1 MRFTWDKDLDS
12 KVRDISVMYEISYS
26 IGSSLSIKEEAD
38 NFLDKIMKRFG
49 IEVGSIMLKDP
60 LNSGYFTVIASKGFM
75 DSQSIIGLKAS
86 YEYGINEVI
95 GQNKA
100 IIKNT
105 LTPKDR
111 EWIIVEE
118 LQPRF
123 GSYAFLPVYFG
134 KEIIGILRL
143 FSYRSNVF
151 SDKLVRMLQS
161 LTQRFGSAIHHII
174 TIEDLT
180 QTKKALYAEKEY
192 LTVVLRSIN
201 EGVIVTD
208 ITGAVT
214 LINYEGE
221 KLTGWTSD
229 EAVGLSLAQI
239 LNIKDDKYADFRYWI
254 EQVIKTGKTLYVDKP
269 VSLKSRDGTR
279 RQTEISLAPLKDW
292 LENIFGA
299 VLIFRDIT
307 EKILIR
313 TEIEELKAQR
323 MESIGILAAGIA
335 HDFNNILM
343 AILGNISIAMNYTN
357 PQDRIY
363 QRLEKAKKAAE
374 TATKLSGQLLNFS
387 KGGAPA
393 FAITSIGSLIS
404 DVVSFTLSGTSIK
417 SNITIPDDLW
427 HVHIDSGQISQVI
440 QNIVINA
447 IQAMSEGGIIHI
459 AAENMYFKDDSSI
472 LPDGKYVRISIKD
485 NGCGISPEDIPK
497 IFMPYYSTKKDKGSG
512 LGLATAYSII
522 KKHRGH
528 ITVESEVGIGT
539 TFYIFLPATEQQ
551 PIPPVEVTAKQ
562 PFIASS
568 KKILLVDDEK
578 LVRETAEEMLKHL
591 GYKIEIADNSR
602 DAIEVYKNA
611 KDKGEGFEAV
621 IIDLV
626 IQGDVGGEAI
636 LKKLLEVDPEVTA
649 IISSGYSH
657 HDVIVNFRN
666 YGFKGAL
673 VKPYKIKQLEEV
685 ITKAL
690 QKT

>member
-12 KVRDISVMYEISYS
+12 KIRDISVMYEISYS
-26 IGSSLSIKEEAD
+26 IGSYLSIKEEAD
-38 NFLDKIMKRFG
+38 NFLDKILKRFG

-60 LNSGYFTVIASKGFM
+60 VNSGYFTVIASKGFM

-86 YEYGINEVI
+86 YGYGINEVI
-95 GQNKA
+95 AQNKA

-151 SDKLVRMLQS
+151 SDKLVRMLQP
-161 LTQRFGSAIHHII
+161 LTQRLGSAIHHII

-229 EAVGLSLAQI
+229 EAVGLFLAQI
-239 LNIKDDKYADFRYWI
+239 LNIEDDKYADFRYWI
-254 EQVIKTGKTLYVDKP
+254 EQVIKTGKILYFDKP

-307 EKILIR
+307 EKILIK

-447 IQAMSEGGIIHI
+447 IQAMSEGGVIHI

-497 IFMPYYSTKKDKGSG
+497 IFMPYYSTKDKGSG

-551 PIPPVEVTAKQ
+551 PPPVEVTAKQ
-562 PFIASS
+562 PFIASG

-626 IQGDVGGEAI
+626 MQGDVGGEAI

-649 IISSGYSH
+649 IISSGYSG
-657 HDVIVNFRN
+657 HDVIINFRN

-673 VKPYKIKQLEEV
+673 VKPYKIKQLEKV
-685 ITKAL
+685 ITKAI
-690 QKT
+690 QKI